1 VASFAYSAINAQGA
15 ELSGEISAADLNAAR
30 EMLRVKGLLA
40 QTIKELSD
48 GSGIGSTTIGGKKVK
63 PKSLQIFSRQFATM
77 IEAGLNIV
85 ASLVILEQQTDDAY
99 LAEVIA
105 ELRADV
111 EGGLL
116 LSQAMARHPK
126 VFNELYV
133 SMVQAGEA
141 SGMLDNVLDRVA
153 EQIEKETKLKRRVKG
168 AMVYP
173 TVVFTFA
180 SLVLVAMLLFIVPI
194 FAKIF
199 TELHGQLPML
209 TRVVLGASNLLR
221 DRWYI
226 IFPLIGLL
234 IWGTLRY
241 KKSESGRRKWDR
253 FKLHA
258 PVKIGDVVL
267 KVTMA
272 RLLRTLATLVAAGVD
287 IIKALDIAGSTAGN
301 YLVEKALA
309 EARIKVQEGV
319 PIAVPLTA
327 DPIFPP
333 MVSQMVRIGEE
344 TGELEQ
350 MLSKIA
356 DFYEDEVDSA
366 IQSLTSII
374 EPLMMIGVG
383 FMVGIIIIS
392 MYLPMFKLMQLIGNQ
407 Q

>member
-1 VASFAYSAINAQGA
+1 
-15 ELSGEISAADLNAAR
+15 
-30 EMLRVKGLLA
+30 
-40 QTIKELSD
+40 
-48 GSGIGSTTIGGKKVK
+48 
-63 PKSLQIFSRQFATM
+63 
-77 IEAGLNIV
+77 
-85 ASLVILEQQTDDAY
+85 
-99 LAEVIA
+99 
-105 ELRADV
+105 
-111 EGGLL
+111 
-116 LSQAMARHPK
+116 MARHPK
-126 VFNELYV
+126 VFTELYV

-153 EQIEKETKLKRRVKG
+153 DQIEKETKLKRRVKG

-180 SLVLVAMLLFIVPI
+180 SLVLVAMLMFIVPI

-199 TELHGQLPML
+199 TELHGQLPTL
-209 TRVVLGASNLLR
+209 TRVVLGASDVLR
-221 DRWYI
+221 SYWYI
-226 IFPLIGLL
+226 VFPAIGLL
-234 IWGTLRY
+234 IWGALRY
-241 KKSESGRRKWDR
+241 KKTESGRQKWDR

-301 YLVEKALA
+301 WLVERALA
-309 EARIKVQEGV
+309 DARVKVQEGI
-319 PIAVPLTA
+319 PIAEPLSA
-327 DPIFPP
+327 DPLFPP

-407 Q
+407 PTN